1 MYLEHFQL
9 QRSPFLEEADPAVF
23 FTDAGRYEVY
33 QALLKNIGQGRP
45 LITLIGDEG
54 SGKTLLCKVLAIRL
68 PQEYQ
73 VVFITNPLG
82 SFEDLLRIICLD
94 LGMTPSL
101 GANSDE
107 LIDAFKG
114 YLEAKREEQQSIL
127 IIIDEAEKLFL
138 ATMERMVRL
147 LGDMDEGTPLHI
159 LLAGRP
165 FLTAN
170 VKQLATYNIG
180 IDLEREYAL
189 RPLNLVETG
198 KYLNFRLQASGLA
211 EEDHKKI
218 FTDGAVKKIY
228 ETAAGNLKITNM
240 LAEEALQKS
249 CSEKS
254 FLVLLDHVELQSDHD
269 NKHQSF
275 LKGLLSN
282 NAMWLGVGASLL
294 IVVLVIVF
302 SPGSREHGPVI
313 VDETIP
319 ETPSASAP
327 SVVAPS
333 VNEDKGALE
342 PPMEKSNSV
351 KKPETAIVAMTPA
364 NVESPP
370 GSGSEDKFQ
379 LRRQAADSWLKSKH
393 DGEYTIQLMMLSS
406 PQAEENLKQM
416 FSTKE
421 YAEVVGQLYILS
433 KASNHSTIF
442 VYYGMYPS
450 MEAARQAR
458 NTMPPF
464 LRKNHP
470 YALAVKDAVLKA
482 MQ

>member
-33 QALLKNIGQGRP
+33 QALLKNIGQGKP

-54 SGKTLLCKVLAIRL
+54 SGKTLLCKVLAVRL

-94 LGMTPSL
+94 LGMTPSI

-107 LIDAFKG
+107 LIGAFKG

-138 ATMERMVRL
+138 ATMERLVRL
-147 LGDMDEGTPLHI
+147 LGDMDETAPLHI

-218 FTDGAVKKIY
+218 FTDGAVKKIF

-269 NKHQSF
+269 KKHQSF

-302 SPGSREHGPVI
+302 SPGTREHGSVV

-319 ETPSASAP
+319 DPPSASL
-327 SVVAPS
+327 VVAPS
-333 VNEDKGALE
+333 VNQDAVALE
-342 PPMEKSNSV
+342 PPVEPLNSV
-351 KKPETAIVAMTPA
+351 KKPETSIVAITPA

-406 PQAEENLKQM
+406 PQAEENLKRM

-421 YAEVVGQLYILS
+421 YVEVIDQLYILS
-433 KASNHSTIF
+433 KTTNQSTIF
-442 VYYGMYPS
+442 VFFGMYPS

-470 YALAVKDAVLKA
+470 YALAVKDAVLKS

>member
-33 QALLKNIGQGRP
+33 QALLKNIGQRRP

-54 SGKTLLCKVLAIRL
+54 SGKTLLCKVLAVRL

-73 VVFITNPLG
+73 IVFITNPLG

-94 LGMTPSL
+94 LGMTPSI

-107 LIDAFKG
+107 LIEAFKG
-114 YLEAKREEQQSIL
+114 YLEVKREANQSIL

-138 ATMERMVRL
+138 ATMERLVRL
-147 LGDMDEGTPLHI
+147 LGDMDEGAPLHI
-159 LLAGRP
+159 LLSGRP

-170 VKQLATYNIG
+170 VKQLTTYNIG
-180 IDLEREYAL
+180 IDLEREYTL

-228 ETAAGNLKITNM
+228 ETAVGNLKITNM

-254 FLVLLDHVELQSDHD
+254 FLVLLDHVELQSEQD
-269 NKHQSF
+269 KKQQSIF
-275 LKGLLSN
+275 KGLLSN

-302 SPGSREHGPVI
+302 SPASREHAPVV
-313 VDETIP
+313 VDEKIP
-319 ETPSASAP
+319 ETVTAP
-327 SVVAPS
+327 SMNPPPSTKKAEVVLDSPIEPS
-333 VNEDKGALE
+333 I
-342 PPMEKSNSV
+342 PV
-351 KKPETAIVAMTPA
+351 KKTEIPIAAEITGR
-364 NVESPP
+364 VESPP
-370 GSGSEDKFQ
+370 GSSGIDDKFQ

-406 PQAEENLKQM
+406 SQAEENLKQM
-416 FSTKE
+416 FSTNE
-421 YAEVVGQLYILS
+421 YAEVIDELYILS
-433 KASNHSTIF
+433 KATNQSTIF
-442 VYYGMYPS
+442 VFFGIYPS

-482 MQ
+482 AQ